1 MKKLIILLLALLVL
15 AGCSPKAYTAENIGA
30 LYDRE
35 TILGMSREAVQQKY
49 GPFKREYTLD
59 DGREVGAWYVN
70 YDNRG
75 PDPSY
80 IHDTYFVEFKADKA
94 VDAWFARTSIGG

>member
-1 MKKLIILLLALLVL
+1 MKKLLIVLALLL
-15 AGCSPKAYTAENIGA
+15 LTGCSPRIYDENSIQDK
-30 LYDRE
+30 YPRE
-35 TILGMSREAVQQKY
+35 QILGLTRTQVEQKY
-49 GPFKREYTLD
+49 GPFDREYTLD

-80 IHDTYFVEFKADKA
+80 IHDTYFVEFQADKA
-94 VDAWFARTSIGG
+94 VDAWFARTSMGG

>member
-1 MKKLIILLLALLVL
+1 MKKLLIALALLL
-15 AGCSPKAYTAENIGA
+15 LTGCSPRVYTAENIGA

-35 TILGMSREAVQQKY
+35 TILGRHREEVQEKY
-49 GPFKREYTLD
+49 GLFDREYTLN

-80 IHDTYFVEFKADKA
+80 IHDTYFVEFQADKA
-94 VDAWFARTSIGG
+94 VDAWFARTSMGG